1 MEYKVAK
8 FFTGLL
14 FAWVTYFN
22 FYPSIMLCLV
32 VFYATWHATRC
43 YLNIVKGGD

>member
-1 MEYKVAK
+1 MEYTIVK
-8 FFTGLL
+8 FFTALL
-14 FAWVTYFN
+14 FSWITYFN

-43 YLNIVKGGD
+43 CINVMGGE